1 MTERLYHTDAYL
13 GRFDGMVL
21 DRQDGGRRVYL
32 DRTAFYPTS
41 GGQPHDLGR
50 LGGVAVVD
58 VVDEGER
65 IAHLLAEPLAATAV
79 TGELDWERRFDH
91 MQQHTGQHLLSAV
104 AAELFGFETVGVHF
118 GPATSTLDLDTP
130 AIDAASVAAVEHR
143 ANVVVWEQRP
153 VAVTFE
159 DAASAGGLRKPTDRS
174 GVIRIVS
181 IRDLDRSACGGTHVR
196 STAEIGP
203 VFIRGVE
210 RVRKTVRLEFV
221 CGGRALRAAR
231 TDRELLARLASQTSA
246 AAADLPGVLESQRA
260 DLKAAV
266 SARREAEDA
275 LAQYRA
281 RELYEATAPGAGGLR
296 WAVVPNAPGLES
308 AKGLAQAFAA
318 LPRAVLV
325 AAIPSSPAVLIATSP
340 DSGVDAGSR
349 LKTALA
355 AAGGRG
361 GGSPRLAQGSVPDPA
376 ALGGVVTALTAP

>member
-13 GRFDGMVL
+13 GQFDGMVL

-104 AAELFGFETVGVHF
+104 AAELFGFETVSVHF

-130 AIDAASVAAVEHR
+130 AIDAASVAAVERR

-221 CGGRALRAAR
+221 CGGRAIRAAR

-296 WAVVPNAPGLES
+296 WAVVPDAPGLES

-325 AAIPSSPAVLIATSP
+325 AAIPSSPAVLIATSA